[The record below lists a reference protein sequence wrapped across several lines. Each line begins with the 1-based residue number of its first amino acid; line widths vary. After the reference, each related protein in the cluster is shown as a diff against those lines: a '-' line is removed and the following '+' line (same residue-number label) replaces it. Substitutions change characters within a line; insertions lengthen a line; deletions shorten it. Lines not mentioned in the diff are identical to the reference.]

1 MHIVNSSVLKFIDPY
16 RKWVI
21 ENPQLLADVE
31 KTVQCLS
38 YFTAG
43 HFHNSTFVSEL
54 IYSASNL
61 IVLFNDLLMCS
72 GRRLYSKFPQFE
84 SKIKIWLTVVEYT
97 ETLLEIS
104 AKRLWGQTGRWF
116 IITAIQIFKAVL
128 RLLLVHAYKERL
140 VRNPPIQPLNREKL
154 SESDDEKLK
163 EGFTLKRSGT
173 VVRSVRGTGSV
184 QMRTWE
190 PLASTANDNVNLN
203 NSPASVKKL
212 KLAESLYIV
221 KPLLHL
227 GYVSLSGEKQWPP
240 WLLSLAVD
248 LLSMK
253 LFNSEAKTVS
263 FSKEEEK
270 ELFTRR
276 LALLLYILKSPFY
289 DKYSCSGIYAALTAL
304 SNNVP
309 LARLIAEPIKK
320 YLPHWQNTYFYMW
333 SS

>member
-72 GRRLYSKFPQFE
+72 GRCLYLKFPQFE

-128 RLLLVHAYKERL
+128 RLLLVHAYKERV

-190 PLASTANDNVNLN
+190 PLASNANDNVNLN

-227 GYVSLSGEKQWPP
+227 GYVSLTGEKQWPP

-270 ELFTRR
+270 ELFARR

-289 DKYSCSGIYAALTAL
+289 DKYSCAGIYAALTAL